1 MLGSRGDQIL
11 VRRVCALGDMILT
24 IPWLLALR
32 RVHPGSSLHLLCHGE
47 QGELLRSLGVVH
59 ESFPEEGSGWHR
71 LFSGPGSGFPS
82 GLRPDPCEYKH
93 VYLFSQEPG
102 NPLVSILR
110 EKIPTRLTTLPARP
124 SPSEQAHASFLPF
137 SAMGLEPEQGL
148 FQGFQQGGLG
158 LEPGRFFVHP
168 ASGSAIKNWP
178 VENFLALME
187 KISGSFP
194 RASWA
199 VLEGPSD
206 QEAVRA
212 LCRLWKKPLEVCRPA
227 SLSLLASCLRE
238 GSFFLGNDSGV
249 THLAAFLGLPTLAI
263 FGPSDPDKWAP
274 LGSRV
279 QVAFRPEYCQPCHQ
293 AMEQPQ
299 CAPPCRRFPS
309 VPEAWERFLSL
320 GHLPG
325 LGPQG
330 LISDPHVKWAEPQKN
345 GSG

>member
-1 MLGSRGDQIL
+1 MLGPRGDQIL

-71 LFSGPGSGFPS
+71 LFSGPGRGFPS
-82 GLRPDPCEYKH
+82 GLRPDPCEYNH

-102 NPLVSILR
+102 SPLVSILS
-110 EKIPTRLTTLPARP
+110 EKIPTRLTILPARP

-148 FQGFQQGGLG
+148 FRGFQQRGLG
-158 LEPGRFFVHP
+158 PEPGKFLVHP
-168 ASGSAIKNWP
+168 GSGSAIKNWP

-194 RASWA
+194 LASWV

-206 QEAVRA
+206 QEAVQA
-212 LCRLWKKPLEVCRPA
+212 LCRLWKRPLEVCRPE
-227 SLSLLASCLRE
+227 SLSLLASCLRG

-249 THLAAFLGLPTLAI
+249 THLAAFLGIPTLAL
-263 FGPSDPDKWAP
+263 FGPSNPLVWAP
-274 LGSRV
+274 LGRHVRV
-279 QVAFRPEYCQPCHQ
+279 ALSGNECQPCHLSQ
-293 AMEQPQ
+293 HQLSCQ
-299 CAPPCRRFPS
+299 GPCKRFPT
-309 VPEAWERFLSL
+309 VQQAWEAFCC
-320 GHLPG
+320 
-325 LGPQG
+325 LGPFTWPPASSCTG
-330 LISDPHVKWAEPQKN
+330 HRRL
-345 GSG
+345 